1 MVLLCFL
8 LDLRSLSPS
17 LLRDLKQCLLQLANL
32 YAVSSV
38 RGERHSESLRDR
50 IGLCYVRKCR
60 MSSSDELKVAYA
72 PRGNFSLRD
81 FHHAVNNLPSD
92 TFLADMNGS
101 GDTCDVEWERFLS
114 HEVLYSWG
122 SKDIVR
128 KVIFI
133 SCSIGSISPITR
145 KTLMDAADKCVSV
158 EFLLLE
164 QELNLEND
172 FSGKI
177 KDFIN
182 GISDLE
188 NCSLQ
193 SCLPENLNKC
203 ADTWFFS
210 SLVKQ
215 WLLELKGDLEE
226 PLQAVFL
233 FRNELVG
240 SANQIFCNLF
250 ASVNQIIDGVSPCQ
264 TCRCHGF
271 PLDIAVG
278 NWINQTSCPVTCQ
291 DLGVHDLVENTV
303 KVGEHT
309 ILFLPS
315 FCSSPKLQLVSTPI
329 AFNVIERTNLDA
341 LSEGVVLGTSYIVTP
356 ENHEMETTSDEY
368 DKPELKPE
376 LNTQLFQGLCRA
388 LHSLDQGLVCSSNCN
403 METMKE
409 ATFHCFYILQPS
421 DKGLMFLRR
430 LAGSEEIL
438 PVHEKIQSI
447 NAPAPEEIE
456 FCIQTSLSK
465 MDLRDYNPLE
475 HERGFHPKLNLLV
488 KESLQ
493 FGSIPPKRKEFIS
506 EHDSSELEPLEV
518 MSPISSTKAGYKV
531 EEEQRKL
538 TQATEAGNSPASMT
552 VEWEQL
558 FVNRVPTICSPT
570 CLSKPMMKKS
580 VVTPPDGNK
589 PLDEKTSKILERLEV
604 PRQLKTKL
612 SPSVV
617 ISSVRTDACV
627 PMKKPLVPF
636 QPNHVTDYSST
647 SSQPIKPN
655 FQRLKR
661 KQR

>member
-32 YAVSSV
+32 YAVSSA
-38 RGERHSESLRDR
+38 RGERHSEFLRDR

-60 MSSSDELKVAYA
+60 MSSSDELKIAYA
-72 PRGNFSLRD
+72 PRRNFSLRD

-92 TFLADMNGS
+92 AFLPDMNGLGS
-101 GDTCDVEWERFLS
+101 TCDVEWARFLS

-122 SKDIVR
+122 NKDIVR

-133 SCSIGSISPITR
+133 SCLIGNISPITR
-145 KTLMDAADKCVSV
+145 KTLMDAAEKCVSV

-164 QELNLEND
+164 QELNLQND
-172 FSGKI
+172 FSEKI
-177 KDFIN
+177 KEFIN
-182 GISDLE
+182 GISDVE

-193 SCLPENLNKC
+193 TCLP
-203 ADTWFFS
+203 DTWFFS
-210 SLVKQ
+210 GLVKQ

-226 PLQAVFL
+226 PLQAVF
-233 FRNELVG
+233 FFKNELVG

-250 ASVNQIIDGVSPCQ
+250 ASINQIIDGVSPCQ

-271 PLDIAVG
+271 PLEIAVG
-278 NWINQTSCPVTCQ
+278 NRISRTSCPVTCQ

-315 FCSSPKLQLVSTPI
+315 FCSCPKLQPVSTPI

-341 LSEGVVLGTSYIVTP
+341 LSEGVVIGTSYIVIP
-356 ENHEMETTSDEY
+356 ANHETETTSDEY
-368 DKPELKPE
+368 DKPE

-388 LHSLDQGLVCSSNCN
+388 LHSLDQGLVCCSNCN

-421 DKGLMFLRR
+421 DKGLMLLRR

-438 PVHEKIQSI
+438 PVHDAIRSI
-447 NAPAPEEIE
+447 DAPAPEEIE

-493 FGSIPPKRKEFIS
+493 FGSIPTKQKEIIS
-506 EHDSSELEPLEV
+506 EHDLSELEPSEI
-518 MSPISSTKAGYKV
+518 MSLISSTKAGYKG
-531 EEEQRKL
+531 EEGQRKL
-538 TQATEAGNSPASMT
+538 TQATEGGNTTACMA

-558 FVNRVPTICSPT
+558 IVNKVPTPT
-570 CLSKPMMKKS
+570 CISKPKVEKS
-580 VVTPPDGNK
+580 VVTPPDGIK

-617 ISSVRTDACV
+617 IGSVRADACV
-627 PMKKPLVPF
+627 SMKKPLVPF

-647 SSQPIKPN
+647 STQPIKPN

-661 KQR
+661 KQG